1 MRNKGLLKLIPLPF
15 TLIISI
21 IEAIKEVYAG
31 IYIQHCETDGVFGH
45 ENGQLVN
52 CIGASDSIGTPPSK
66 ENGLATIKN

>member
-1 MRNKGLLKLIPLPF
+1 MCASVCTR
-15 TLIISI
+15 TI